1 MPFDPTKPAFGSP
14 DSSAE
19 MRDQLNALK
28 ALIDAQAA
36 VIDTQSAQIA
46 SLSAQLADVPN
57 QIAAAIAGTSSNSDG
72 VANLGLSIVNNPPQ
86 NFEVQP
92 IADKLDEL
100 INALRR

>member
-36 VIDTQSAQIA
+36 QIA

-57 QIAAAIAGTSSNSDG
+57 QIAAAIATTSSNSNG
-72 VANLGLSIVNNPPQ
+72 VGNLSLTINNNPPQ
-86 NFEVQP
+86 QSDVQP
-92 IADKLDEL
+92 IADKVDEL
-100 INALRR
+100 INMLRR

>member
-36 VIDTQSAQIA
+36 QIA

-57 QIAAAIAGTSSNSDG
+57 QIAAAIAATSSNSNG
-72 VANLGLSIVNNPPQ
+72 VGNLTLTINNNPPQ
-86 NFEVQP
+86 QFEVQP
-92 IADKLDEL
+92 IADKVDEL

>member
-1 MPFDPTKPAFGSP
+1 MAFDPNKPAPG
-14 DSSAE
+14 DDLDAVLI
-19 MRDQLNALK
+19 RNQLNALK

-36 VIDTQSAQIA
+36 QIA
-46 SLSAQLADVPN
+46 SLQAQLN
-57 QIAAAIAGTSSNSDG
+57 AAIAGTSNNSNG
-72 VANLGLSIVNNPPQ
+72 VGNLSLTINNNPPQ

>member
-1 MPFDPTKPAFGSP
+1 MPFDPTKPAPG
-14 DSSAE
+14 DDLDAVLV
-19 MRDQLNALK
+19 RNQLNALK

-36 VIDTQSAQIA
+36 QIA
-46 SLSAQLADVPN
+46 SLQG
-57 QIAAAIAGTSSNSDG
+57 QINSLLPQTSSNSDS
-72 VANLGLSIVNNPPQ
+72 VDILGITLGNNPPN

>member
-19 MRDQLNALK
+19 MRGQLNALK
-28 ALIDAQAA
+28 ALIDAQA
-36 VIDTQSAQIA
+36 AQIA

-57 QIAAAIAGTSSNSDG
+57 QIAAAITATSSNSNG
-72 VANLGLSIVNNPPQ
+72 VGNLSLTINNNPPQ
-86 NFEVQP
+86 QFEVQP
-92 IADKLDEL
+92 IADKVDEL

>member
-28 ALIDAQAA
+28 ALLDAQAA
-36 VIDTQSAQIA
+36 QLA
-46 SLSAQLADVPN
+46 SLAAQLADVPN
-57 QIAAAIAGTSSNSDG
+57 QIAAAIAATSSYSNG
-72 VANLGLSIVNNPPQ
+72 VGNLSLTITNNPPQ
-86 NFEVQP
+86 NYEVQP
-92 IADKLDEL
+92 IADKVDEL